1 MSGFGRFV
9 AAAGMANLADGMAV
23 LAWPWVASLLTRDA
37 LLIALVPVALR
48 WPWLLFAIPAGLA
61 TDRLDR
67 RRLVLAMDAL
77 RLFAFAAVALALW
90 AALPLA
96 PPTRG
101 LAEPALFALL
111 LAAALITGVAEVF
124 RDNAAQ
130 TLLPAL
136 VPQAALEAAN
146 GRLWTVELLGNM
158 LVGPPLA
165 ALLIAVALPL
175 PFAANA
181 LAYLLAAGLMLRLAG
196 NFRPLAV
203 AGNGWRADL
212 AEGWAG
218 LRGTPLLLHL
228 ALITG
233 VWNLFFQ
240 MVMIALVLH
249 GQENLGLSAT
259 AFGLVLAAGALGGI
273 FGGIFGARIIAVWGP
288 ARTAQAML
296 ALSVP
301 AFLVVGL
308 APGPVTLGLAL
319 MGFEFTGLVWN
330 TVAVSYRQRATP
342 DRLLGRVNSLYRL
355 LATGMMPLG
364 LVLAGVVTRL
374 AETALPRALALTA
387 PFAVATLGA
396 AGLAFLGWRVLRR
409 GGAALG

>member
-23 LAWPWVASLLTRDA
+23 LAWPWAASLLTRDA
-37 LLIALVPVALR
+37 LLVALVAVALR
-48 WPWLLFAIPAGLA
+48 LPWLLFAIPAGLA
-61 TDRLDR
+61 TDRIDR
-67 RRLVLAMDAL
+67 RRLALAMDAL
-77 RLFAFAAVALALW
+77 RVLAFGGVALALW
-90 AALPLA
+90 LALPLA

-101 LAEPALFALL
+101 LAEPGLFGVLL
-111 LAAALITGVAEVF
+111 GAALITGMAEVF

-136 VPQAALEAAN
+136 VPQARLEVAN

-158 LVGPPLA
+158 LVGPPLG
-165 ALLIAVALPL
+165 ALLIALALPL

-181 LAYLLAAGLMLRLAG
+181 LAYLLAVGLMLRMAG
-196 NFRPLAV
+196 NFRPAPT
-203 AGNGWRADL
+203 ARQGWRADL

-218 LRGTPLLLHL
+218 LRATPLLLQL

-233 VWNLFFQ
+233 VWNLLYQ
-240 MVMIALVLH
+240 MAMIALVLH

-259 AFGLVLAAGALGGI
+259 AFGLVLAAGALGGLL
-273 FGGIFGARIIAVWGP
+273 GGSFGARIIAALGP
-288 ARTAQAML
+288 ARTAQLML

-301 AFLVVGL
+301 VFLAIGL
-308 APGPVTLGLAL
+308 APGPWTLGLVL

-330 TVAVSYRQRATP
+330 LVAVSYRQRATP

-355 LATGMMPLG
+355 MATGMMPVG
-364 LVLAGVVTRL
+364 LVLSGAVTRL
-374 AETALPRALALTA
+374 AETVLPRGASLIA
-387 PFAVATLGA
+387 PFAVAALGA
-396 AGLAFLGWRVLRR
+396 AGLAVLGWWELRR
-409 GGAALG
+409 GGAALS